1 MTRLLRFTLSVSHTV
16 TIAVVSMLFV
26 FVLCAG
32 RIHAQAVSGSISGN
46 VTDASKQVVPGALVT
61 LIDEQTAATRT
72 TSTGDGG
79 RFVFSAIQPGRYS
92 VKVEL
97 AGFSTAERT
106 AITLPASE
114 QLSLGT
120 IELQVGGLTETVTA
134 TAETTLVQTES
145 SVRSAALTSSQL
157 EALAVRGR
165 DVISMLQ
172 VLPGV
177 SVTAQSEAAGGNLGT
192 TTPNISG
199 GRNTWNTVTVDG
211 VVGNDLG
218 SPQVFSSTV
227 NLDAISEVKVQLNSY
242 AAEYGRNGGS
252 QVTLITKSGTQ
263 QFHGSGYA
271 YKRSEN
277 WNSNDYFNEINGIA
291 KPLYRYTTLGA
302 TLGGPVRLPKQIARD
317 KLFFFYSYEN
327 WDTLT
332 PNPVRQVTTPTEAE
346 RNGDFSQSRDQNGNL
361 IVVRD
366 PITRQPYTDNK
377 IPASLL
383 NKNGQALLGVFPMP
397 NQLDRSITGGNYNY
411 QMQESIEVPRYQ
423 HLVRVD
429 YRPSTQD
436 AFYGRYSRW
445 FSDNKGY
452 GVDSGSAN
460 WGLLK
465 QHYRFLDN
473 SAIGNYT
480 RVLGSSMVNEL
491 AVGFRYSTEAGPQ
504 VDDAELQS
512 RTRQAVGFTLGQFYP
527 ELNPSNLVPRTEF
540 GTAIPNAAAITWAGR
555 FPLTGRDVYFT
566 INDSLSFTRGRHT
579 FKAGFYMEQV
589 NNQEGRQAN
598 QFAGGFD
605 FSRDTSNLLDSGHP
619 YANALLGVFRSYTE
633 QTSRPGGDG
642 NAGTFEW
649 FVQDSWKATPKLSV
663 DLGMRFSTYTHF
675 VQVEEASAFSVERF
689 DPAKAPL
696 LYAPALVNGVRVARN
711 PLTGETGP
719 AVLIGGLVP
728 GTGDI
733 TNGMVLKTDSSY
745 PDGFIENPSVLY
757 EPRVGMSYDLRGDG
771 KSALRASFGVFHNLR
786 ASANATWTTSRQPP
800 VQFSPSI
807 FYNTMDNL
815 FQSAGVSFPSNATG
829 FTRESTTPTIYNF
842 SVGVQQAIRWN
853 TVLDVAYVGSRG
865 RDLLQQ
871 RNINTIPFGARFDPA
886 NADPTRPGNPLPD
899 NFLRPYRGWG
909 DLNVF
914 ENTGYSDY
922 NALQVQANRNLRNG
936 VQLGAAYTLSRS
948 RDLTSNDG
956 GAIPLYQDPEDWSYG
971 LSTFDATHVLVL
983 NYTWMLPKMSTLI
996 DNGVVR
1002 ATLDNWQL
1010 SGISTFASGNAGNV
1024 TFTTVDNADILGGGD
1039 LQGGGAPI
1047 VVTGDPNLPRGERT
1061 LERWFDTSVF
1071 ARPATGEIG
1080 NGRKDVV
1087 RLPGVRDTGLTI
1099 SKLFP
1104 FASGRTA
1111 QFRWEIYNLF
1121 NSVQYNAIDRAARF
1135 DALGRQVNARFGQVT
1150 STRGPRVMQGS
1161 LRFTF

>member
-1 MTRLLRFTLSVSHTV
+1 MGMRTSAPR
-16 TIAVVSMLFV
+16 
-26 FVLCAG
+26 
-32 RIHAQAVSGSISGN
+32 SG
-46 VTDASKQVVPGALVT
+46 TPT
-61 LIDEQTAATRT
+61 T
-72 TSTGDGG
+72 TST
-79 RFVFSAIQPGRYS
+79 R
-92 VKVEL
+92 
-97 AGFSTAERT
+97 STAFPSRST
-106 AITLPASE
+106 
-114 QLSLGT
+114 GT
-120 IELQVGGLTETVTA
+120 RPSA
-134 TAETTLVQTES
+134 R
-145 SVRSAALTSSQL
+145 RSAGLFCS
-157 EALAVRGR
+157 RK
-165 DVISMLQ
+165 Q
-172 VLPGV
+172 V
-177 SVTAQSEAAGGNLGT
+177 
-192 TTPNISG
+192 
-199 GRNTWNTVTVDG
+199 
-211 VVGNDLG
+211 
-218 SPQVFSSTV
+218 
-227 NLDAISEVKVQLNSY
+227 
-242 AAEYGRNGGS
+242 
-252 QVTLITKSGTQ
+252 
-263 QFHGSGYA
+263 
-271 YKRSEN
+271 
-277 WNSNDYFNEINGIA
+277 
-291 KPLYRYTTLGA
+291 
-302 TLGGPVRLPKQIARD
+302 ARD

-332 PNPVRQVTTPTEAE
+332 PNPVRQVTTPTAAE

-366 PITRQPYTDNK
+366 PITRQPFPDNK

-423 HLVRVD
+423 HLVRID

-473 SAIGNYT
+473 SAVGNYT

-512 RTRQAVGFTLGQFYP
+512 RTRQAVGYTLGQFYP

-540 GTAIPNAAAITWAGR
+540 GTFIPNAAAITWAGR

-579 FKAGFYMEQV
+579 FKAGFYMERV

-605 FSRDTSNLLDSGHP
+605 FSRDTSNPLDSGHP

-649 FVQDSWKATPKLSV
+649 FVQDAWKATPKLSV

-675 VQVEEASAFSVERF
+675 VQEEEASAFSLERF

-711 PLTGETGP
+711 PRTGETAS

-733 TNGMVLKTDSSY
+733 TNGMVLKTDPNY

-757 EPRVGMSYDLRGDG
+757 EPRVGHVLRSARRRQERAARELRRLSQPPRVGQRHVDDVAATSRAVQPEHFLQHDG
-771 KSALRASFGVFHNLR
+771 QPVPVGGRELPVECHGVHSRVQTPRRSTTSAPARSTRLAGTRCSTWRTSDRADVASSSSATSIRSRSARAS
-786 ASANATWTTSRQPP
+786 
-800 VQFSPSI
+800 
-807 FYNTMDNL
+807 
-815 FQSAGVSFPSNATG
+815 
-829 FTRESTTPTIYNF
+829 TRPTPTRRVPEIRCRTI
-842 SVGVQQAIRWN
+842 SSGRIAAGATSTCSRTRAIR
-853 TVLDVAYVGSRG
+853 TTTRC
-865 RDLLQQ
+865 RC
-871 RNINTIPFGARFDPA
+871 R
-886 NADPTRPGNPLPD
+886 PTGTS
-899 NFLRPYRGWG
+899 
-909 DLNVF
+909 V
-914 ENTGYSDY
+914 
-922 NALQVQANRNLRNG
+922 NG
-936 VQLGAAYTLSRS
+936 VQFGAAYTLSRS
-948 RDLTSNDG
+948 RDFTSNDG
-956 GAIPLYQDPEDWSYG
+956 GAIPSTRIREDWSYG

-983 NYTWMLPKMSTLI
+983 NYTWMLPRMSSVI
-996 DNGVVR
+996 DNAVVR
-1002 ATLDNWQL
+1002 ATLDNWQV
-1010 SGISTFASGNAGNV
+1010 SGISTFASGNPANV

-1071 ARPATGEIG
+1071 ATARDGRNRQRAEGCGSPARRPGYESHHFEVVSVRRRDAVRHSSG
-1080 NGRKDVV
+1080 GRSTTCSIQ
-1087 RLPGVRDTGLTI
+1087 L
-1099 SKLFP
+1099 
-1104 FASGRTA
+1104 
-1111 QFRWEIYNLF
+1111 
-1121 NSVQYNAIDRAARF
+1121 QYNAIDRAARF
-1135 DALGRQVNARFGQVT
+1135 DAQGRQVNARFGQVT

-1161 LRFTF
+1161 LRLSF